1 MKKRFLSFVLAV
13 LMIASLLPAT
23 ALAADV
29 VKSGTCGA
37 EGDGSNLTWTLDSE
51 GVLTISG
58 NGDMN
63 GYGFLSAPWH
73 YSSEVKSAVIADGV
87 TSIGNEAFYHCTSL
101 TSVTIPDSVTSIGDR
116 VFSYCTSLTS
126 VTIPDSVTSIG
137 DRVFSYCTSLTGIWV
152 AEGNSHYSSDAS
164 GVLFNK
170 DKTTLVQC
178 PGAFAAYTI
187 PDSVTSIGRYAFYGC
202 TSLTSVT
209 IPGSVTSIGVYAFD
223 SCASLISVTI
233 PDGVTSIGDS
243 AFDYCTSL
251 TSVTI
256 PGSVTSIGD
265 SVFYHC
271 TSLASVTIPDS
282 VTSIGRYAFA
292 YCKSLTS
299 VAIPDGVTSIGEKAF
314 SQCTSLTS
322 VAIPDSVTSIGERAF
337 YECTSLTSVTI
348 PDSVTSIGD
357 SVFYH
362 CTSLTS
368 VTIPDSVTSIG
379 DYAFS
384 GCTSLTSVTIPDS
397 VTSIGEGTFEDCTS
411 LTSVTIPDSETSIG
425 DYAFSYCTSLTSVT
439 IPDGVTS
446 IGCAAFRFCTSLIS
460 MTIPDSVT
468 SIVDGFFLGC
478 KSLTSVT
485 IPNSVT
491 SIGNGAFQLC
501 TSLTSVTIPNSV
513 TSIGESAFDNCTS
526 LTSVTIPDS
535 VTSIGD
541 WAFGSCTSL
550 TSVTI
555 PDSVTSI
562 GRYAFAYCTSL
573 TSVAIPDSVTSIGEY
588 AFDDCKSLTDVY
600 YAGSEAQWKAIAI
613 SPNGNDDLLTANIH
627 YYSVDP
633 GAYSSIYG
641 ADAKTRALT
650 VYGNKNDSATV
661 ETNYQAL
668 PGVEVTG
675 GADKRTTGADGKV
688 TLRNDGGSV
697 TFHKDGYVDR
707 TLSAAALDVSADVYL
722 QKTSDY
728 PVINAVWL
736 NDVNDVMNTRYPMNL
751 VQSKRYKV
759 ETEISWGSSSAKR
772 VILYQG
778 DKSYDITAGASSL
791 VLSDRFDLSKDL
803 YIAATDQKNHTTVK
817 KLKLESG
824 SAATAALDGAKIDFG
839 DSLKF
844 TLPDSIPV
852 IGGDSLKLGLY
863 SEVPV
868 KAVVDK
874 GKVYVAIGYQVAA
887 DEDGVKSFANS
898 AKKLRDNMAKAKT
911 AAKKC
916 KTMLDAQKELGGKAA
931 TVSGS
936 WGFDAG
942 FTVMG
947 FAEGWYDDDAKIH
960 WTDGGITLGANVGVD
975 YSYPFAI
982 GPVPCYA
989 EVGFTADFQAQL
1001 NLLMNA
1007 DAKKFMPS
1015 GTLKGDIALDI
1026 GAGVGVEKVITAG
1039 GGAEGKLSPTMNFD
1053 AANQMTSA
1061 DAKFSLAGYLK
1072 VTAFGLT
1079 YKHNFDPWVD
1089 KLIWQYPDPADS
1101 ADLMSAD
1108 GQPNFI
1114 DQIYNAANYTAPDL
1128 SYLEKGSEFFGAKKP
1143 GLFKR
1148 LFAPAEF
1155 LSETENPV
1163 FLSNA
1168 YEQAQPELVTWDD
1181 GTMLAVW
1188 KGYDSKYSGLNALAL
1203 YYSYYDGSKWSTP
1216 AILEQDGTLDGAFM
1230 LQKINGSAYVLWQ
1243 DAGESVSDDITLD
1256 ELSQKMGLN
1265 AALFNAAQQTFSV
1278 QTVAAAS
1285 GAVSMLP
1292 TLCGDAEHLTAVWAT
1307 NTEGDV
1313 FGQNSANAICTSTYS
1328 NGSWSAAETSCS
1340 GLNSIDSLAAAYDES
1355 GTLQIAYSVDVD
1367 GDPKTIDDMEVY
1379 RNGTALTDN
1388 GSVDSGV
1395 VYRNGTL
1402 YWFSNGALMA
1412 EGKTVVS
1419 ADHGLMTDRYRIVD
1433 ENGVKAVLF
1442 TQNSGLYASLYG
1454 IFYDS
1459 DSGEWGQPVALTDGS
1474 DFVTS
1479 FSAGV
1484 AKDGKLKIMANRQ
1497 QVTGTSSDENP
1508 YGESSLQL
1516 LEIAPGCQL
1525 KITDTYYDG
1534 GNYLAGEDLPVTLTV
1549 TNAGQAASNGVKV
1562 QFYDGSKLLYEQ
1574 TFDGALQA
1582 GAITT
1587 MTATPAFDKAEQDK
1601 ALTVKVIPADAENDS
1616 AQGGSTTITLHQ
1628 NDLTVEYI
1636 SWGLNENGKVM
1647 VYADVVNRGYSTSKG
1662 VTVSLRKG
1670 AVDGDVVDSVAL
1682 DTLVTLG
1689 LQHASFETDGTD
1701 GDLFYITLDG
1711 KAADDNGANDADFV
1725 VIRKEKANA
1734 CQHNYEQTTI
1744 AAECERPGYIIMTCS
1759 SCGDSYVQKTLAELG
1774 HDYLNGTCTRCG
1786 QKEGETPHKHSYKD
1800 IVTAPTCTEKGYT
1813 THTCACG
1820 ESYVDTYV
1828 DALGHAWDNGKV
1840 TKEPTETETGVKT
1853 FTCTRCSETKTE
1865 VIPPLSHKH
1874 SYDAVVTAPTCTE
1887 KGYTTHTC
1895 SCGDSYVDTYVDAL
1909 GHAWDSGT
1917 VTKQPTATE
1926 TGVRTYTCTRC
1937 SETKTES
1944 IPVVSVD
1951 VTQMFTDVTKN
1962 WAYPGIQYCVTHGIM
1977 GGMGDGTFAPTGTTT
1992 RAQIVQILYN
2002 LEGTPAVSG
2011 TTPFTDLT
2019 ANWYKPAILWA
2030 YQNNVVAG
2038 TSPTTFD
2045 PDQPVT
2051 REQIAVILTQYMF
2064 HVLKMERTWTPADLS
2079 KFPDGAQ
2086 VSSWA
2091 KEAMQDAVA
2100 LGLING
2106 TKASDGEVY
2115 LDPQGSAA
2123 RQQVATILMN
2133 FCQNV
2138 KK

>member
-1 MKKRFLSFVLAV
+1 MRKRLLSFVLAV
-13 LMIASLLPAT
+13 LMIVSLLPAT
-23 ALAADV
+23 ALAADIV
-29 VKSGTCGA
+29 DSGTCGA
-37 EGDGSNLTWTLDSE
+37 EGDGSNLTWTLNSE

-58 NGDMN
+58 TGAMKEYDP
-63 GYGFLSAPWH
+63 YKAPW
-73 YSSEVKSAVIADGV
+73 YDSRSRVKSAVIADGV
-87 TSIGNEAFYHCTSL
+87 TSIGDYAFRDCYNLASVSIPDSVTSIGADAFWYCTSL
-101 TSVTIPDSVTSIGDR
+101 TGVTIPDSVTSIG
-116 VFSYCTSLTS
+116 
-126 VTIPDSVTSIG
+126 
-137 DRVFSYCTSLTGIWV
+137 W
-152 AEGNSHYSSDAS
+152 
-164 GVLFNK
+164 
-170 DKTTLVQC
+170 
-178 PGAFAAYTI
+178 
-187 PDSVTSIGRYAFYGC
+187 
-202 TSLTSVT
+202 
-209 IPGSVTSIGVYAFD
+209 
-223 SCASLISVTI
+223 
-233 PDGVTSIGDS
+233 S
-243 AFDYCTSL
+243 AFC
-251 TSVTI
+251 
-256 PGSVTSIGD
+256 
-265 SVFYHC
+265 
-271 TSLASVTIPDS
+271 
-282 VTSIGRYAFA
+282 
-292 YCKSLTS
+292 
-299 VAIPDGVTSIGEKAF
+299 
-314 SQCTSLTS
+314 
-322 VAIPDSVTSIGERAF
+322 
-337 YECTSLTSVTI
+337 
-348 PDSVTSIGD
+348 
-357 SVFYH
+357 
-362 CTSLTS
+362 
-368 VTIPDSVTSIG
+368 
-379 DYAFS
+379 
-384 GCTSLTSVTIPDS
+384 GC
-397 VTSIGEGTFEDCTS
+397 E
-411 LTSVTIPDSETSIG
+411 
-425 DYAFSYCTSLTSVT
+425 
-439 IPDGVTS
+439 
-446 IGCAAFRFCTSLIS
+446 
-460 MTIPDSVT
+460 
-468 SIVDGFFLGC
+468 
-478 KSLTSVT
+478 
-485 IPNSVT
+485 
-491 SIGNGAFQLC
+491 
-501 TSLTSVTIPNSV
+501 
-513 TSIGESAFDNCTS
+513 S

-541 WAFGSCTSL
+541 WAFGLCKSLTGVTIPDSVTSICDYAFNGCTSLTSVTIPDSVTSIGECAFYKCGSLTSVTIPDSVTSIGAWAFRDCTSLTSVTIPNNVTSIGDFAFNDCTSLTGIWVDRDNNNYSSDASGVLFNKDMTTLVQCPGAFSGSYAIPDSVTSIGYHAFDSCTSLTSVTIPNSVTSIGGDAFWGCTSLTSVTIPDSVTSISSDTFASCTSLTSVTIPSSVTSIGWSAFAYCTSL

-562 GRYAFAYCTSL
+562 GREAFYKCESLTSVTIPDSVTLIDNGAFQGCTSLTSVTIPDSVTSIGYNAFGSCESLTSVTIPNSVTSIGDSVFSNCKSL
-573 TSVAIPDSVTSIGEY
+573 TSVAIPDSVTSIFSC
-588 AFDDCKSLTDVY
+588 AFDDCTSLTDVY
-600 YAGSEAQWKAIAI
+600 YAGSEAQWKAISI
-613 SPNGNDDLLTANIH
+613 SSTGNDDLLTANIH

-641 ADAKTRALT
+641 ADAQTRALT
-650 VYGNKNDSATV
+650 VYGNKNDSTTI

-675 GADKRTTGADGKV
+675 GADKQTTSADGKV
-688 TLRNDGGSV
+688 TLQNDGGSV

-707 TLSAAALDVSADVYL
+707 TLSAAALNVSADVYL

-759 ETEISWGSSSAKR
+759 EAEISWGSSSAKR

-1026 GAGVGVEKVITAG
+1026 GAGAGVKKVLTAG
-1039 GGAEGKLSPTMNFD
+1039 GGAEGKLSPTLNFD
-1053 AANQMTSA
+1053 AERQITSA

-1079 YKHNFDPWVD
+1079 YKHKFDPWVD

-1168 YEQAQPELVTWDD
+1168 YEQAQPELATWDD

-1203 YYSYYDGSKWSTP
+1203 YYSYYDGSKWSAP
-1216 AILEQDGTLDGAFM
+1216 AILEQDGTLDGAFT

-1265 AALFNAAQQTFSV
+1265 AAPFNAAQQTFSV

-1285 GAVSMLP
+1285 GAVSMMP

-1340 GLNSIDSLAAAYDES
+1340 SLNSIDSLAAAYDES

-1534 GNYLAGEDLPVTLTV
+1534 GNYLAGEDLPVTLTI
-1549 TNAGQAASNGVKV
+1549 TNAGQAAANGVKV

-1582 GAITT
+1582 GATIT
-1587 MTATPAFDKAEQDK
+1587 MTATPVFEKAEQDK
-1601 ALTVKVIPADAENDS
+1601 ALTVKVVPADTENASTQGDS
-1616 AQGGSTTITLHQ
+1616 ATITLHQ
-1628 NDLTVEYI
+1628 NDLTIEHI

-1647 VYADVVNRGYSTSKG
+1647 VYADIINRGYSTSKD

-1682 DTLVTLG
+1682 DTLGTLG
-1689 LQHASFETDGTD
+1689 LQHVSFETDGTD

-1725 VIRKEKANA
+1725 VIRKEKANV

-1786 QKEGETPHKHSYKD
+1786 QKEGETPHKHSYKAV
-1800 IVTAPTCTEKGYT
+1800 VTAPTCTEKGYT
-1813 THTCACG
+1813 THTCSCG
-1820 ESYVDTYV
+1820 DSYVDTYV

-1853 FTCTRCSETKTE
+1853 FTCTRCGETKTE
-1865 VIPPLSHKH
+1865 VIPALSHEH
-1874 SYDAVVTAPTCTE
+1874 SYKAVVTAPTCTA

-1895 SCGDSYVDTYVDAL
+1895 ACGDSYVDTYVDAL
-1909 GHAWDSGT
+1909 GHAWDNGK
-1917 VTKQPTATE
+1917 VTKEPTETE
-1926 TGVRTYTCTRC
+1926 TGVKTFTCTRC
-1937 SETKTES
+1937 GETKTET
-1944 IPVVSVD
+1944 IPATGVMD
-1951 VTQMFTDVTKN
+1951 VTKMFTDVSHS
-1962 WAYPGIQYCVTHGIM
+1962 WADDGIQYCVTHQLMSGI
-1977 GGMGDGTFAPTGTTT
+1977 GNDLFGPKLTTT

-2002 LEGTPAVSG
+2002 LEGEPKVSG

-2019 ANWYKPAILWA
+2019 QDWYQDAVLWA
-2030 YQNNVVAG
+2030 YQTGVVAG
-2038 TSPTTFD
+2038 TSSTTFE
-2045 PDQPVT
+2045 PDLPVT
-2051 REQIAVILTQYMF
+2051 REQIAVILMEYMTR
-2064 HVLKMERTWTPADLS
+2064 VLKLERTWTPADLS
-2079 KFPDGAQ
+2079 IFPDAGS
-2086 VSSWA
+2086 VSDWA
-2091 KEAMQDAVA
+2091 KDAMADAVG
-2100 LGLING
+2100 LGLISGASNG
-2106 TKASDGEVY
+2106 GQTY
-2115 LDPQGSAA
+2115 LEPQGSAT
-2123 RQQVATILMN
+2123 REQVATILME
-2133 FCQNV
+2133 FCKNV

>member
-1 MKKRFLSFVLAV
+1 MKKRLLSFVLAV

-23 ALAADV
+23 ALAADIV
-29 VKSGTCGA
+29 DSGTCGA

-668 PGVEVTG
+668 PGVEASG
-675 GADKRTTGADGKV
+675 GADKRTTSKDGKV
-688 TLRNDGGSV
+688 TLQNDGSSV

-707 TLSAAALDVSADVYL
+707 TLSAAALNVSADVYL

-759 ETEISWGSSSAKR
+759 EAEISWGSSSAKR
-772 VILYQG
+772 VILYQD

-824 SAATAALDGAKIDFG
+824 SAATVALDGAKVDFG

-863 SEVPV
+863 NKVPV
-868 KAVVDK
+868 KVVVDK
-874 GKVYVAIGYQVAA
+874 GKVYVAIGYQVDA

-911 AAKKC
+911 TAQKC
-916 KTMLDAQKELGGKAA
+916 KTMQDAQKELGGKAA

-947 FAEGWYDDDAKIH
+947 FAEGWCDDDAKIH
-960 WTDGGITLGANVGVD
+960 LTDGGITLGANLGVD

-1026 GAGVGVEKVITAG
+1026 GAGAGVKKMFTFG

-1072 VTAFGLT
+1072 VTALDFT
-1079 YKHNFDPWVD
+1079 YKHPFDPWVD

-1216 AILEQDGTLDGAFM
+1216 AILEQDGTLDGAFT

-1265 AALFNAAQQTFSV
+1265 AAPFNAAQQTFSV

-1285 GAVSMLP
+1285 GAVSMMP

-1313 FGQNSANAICTSTYS
+1313 FGQNSANAICASTYS

-1549 TNAGQAASNGVKV
+1549 TNAGQAAANGVKV

-1616 AQGGSTTITLHQ
+1616 AQGGSTMITLHQ

-1682 DTLVTLG
+1682 DTLGTLG
-1689 LQHASFETDGTD
+1689 LQHVSFETDGTD

-1820 ESYVDTYV
+1820 DSYVDTYV

-1895 SCGDSYVDTYVDAL
+1895 ACGDSYVDTYVDAL
-1909 GHAWDSGT
+1909 GHAWDNGK
-1917 VTKQPTATE
+1917 VTKEPTATE

-1937 SETKTES
+1937 HETKTES

-2011 TTPFTDLT
+2011 TTPFADLT

-2038 TSPTTFD
+2038 TSPTTFA

-2086 VSSWA
+2086 VSGWA

-2106 TKASDGEVY
+2106 TKASDGVVY

>member
-1 MKKRFLSFVLAV
+1 MKKRLLSFVLAV
-13 LMIASLLPAT
+13 LMIASLLPVT
-23 ALAADV
+23 ALAADIV
-29 VKSGTCGA
+29 DSGTCGA
-37 EGDGSNLTWTLDSE
+37 EGDGSNLTWTLDSD
-51 GVLTISG
+51 GTLTISG
-58 NGDMN
+58 SGDMYD
-63 GYGFLSAPWH
+63 YGFLSAPW
-73 YSSEVKSAVIADGV
+73 YGSRSRVKSAVIAEGV
-87 TSIGNEAFYHCTSL
+87 TSIGRYAFDGCTSL
-101 TSVTIPDSVTSIGDR
+101 TSVTIPDSVTSIGIVAFRDCKSLTSVTIPDSVTSIGNGAFR
-116 VFSYCTSLTS
+116 GCTSLASVTIPDSVTSIGAWTFCDCISLTNVTIPDSVTSIGDWAFMDCSSLTSVTIPDSVTSIGEQAFAYCTSLTS

-137 DRVFSYCTSLTGIWV
+137 WYAFDGCTSLTSVTIPDSVTSIGGCAFRYCTSLTGIWV

-164 GVLFNK
+164 GVLL
-170 DKTTLVQC
+170 DKNMTDLIQC
-178 PGAFAAYTI
+178 PGRFFGAYTI
-187 PDSVTSIGRYAFYGC
+187 PDSVASIGAYAFSDCTSLTSVTIPTSVTSIGRSAFDGC

-209 IPGSVTSIGVYAFD
+209 IP
-223 SCASLISVTI
+223 
-233 PDGVTSIGDS
+233 
-243 AFDYCTSL
+243 
-251 TSVTI
+251 
-256 PGSVTSIGD
+256 
-265 SVFYHC
+265 
-271 TSLASVTIPDS
+271 DS
-282 VTSIGRYAFA
+282 VTSIDGSAF
-292 YCKSLTS
+292 
-299 VAIPDGVTSIGEKAF
+299 EK
-314 SQCTSLTS
+314 
-322 VAIPDSVTSIGERAF
+322 
-337 YECTSLTSVTI
+337 CTSLTSVTI
-348 PDSVTSIGD
+348 PDSVTSIGVGAFED
-357 SVFYH
+357 

-379 DYAFS
+379 W
-384 GCTSLTSVTIPDS
+384 
-397 VTSIGEGTFEDCTS
+397 
-411 LTSVTIPDSETSIG
+411 
-425 DYAFSYCTSLTSVT
+425 
-439 IPDGVTS
+439 
-446 IGCAAFRFCTSLIS
+446 
-460 MTIPDSVT
+460 
-468 SIVDGFFLGC
+468 
-478 KSLTSVT
+478 
-485 IPNSVT
+485 
-491 SIGNGAFQLC
+491 
-501 TSLTSVTIPNSV
+501 
-513 TSIGESAFDNCTS
+513 SAFDRCT
-526 LTSVTIPDS
+526 
-535 VTSIGD
+535 
-541 WAFGSCTSL
+541 
-550 TSVTI
+550 
-555 PDSVTSI
+555 
-562 GRYAFAYCTSL
+562 
-573 TSVAIPDSVTSIGEY
+573 
-588 AFDDCKSLTDVY
+588 SLTDVY
-600 YAGSEAQWKAIAI
+600 YAGSEAQWKAISI
-613 SPNGNDDLLTANIH
+613 SSYGNDDLLNANIH

-641 ADAKTRALT
+641 ADAQTRALT
-650 VYGNKNDSATV
+650 VYGNKNDSAKI

-668 PGVEVTG
+668 PGVEASG

-688 TLRNDGGSV
+688 TLQNDGGSV

-707 TLSAAALDVSADVYL
+707 TLSAAALKVSADVYL

-759 ETEISWGSSSAKR
+759 EAEISWGSSSAKR

-778 DKSYDITAGASSL
+778 DKSCDITAGASSL

-1026 GAGVGVEKVITAG
+1026 GAGAGVKKVLTAG

-1053 AANQMTSA
+1053 AANQITSA

-1148 LFAPAEF
+1148 LFAPAEL

-1256 ELSQKMGLN
+1256 ELLQKMGLN

-1292 TLCGDAEHLTAVWAT
+1292 TICGDAEHLTAVWAT

-1328 NGSWSAAETSCS
+1328 NGSWSAAETSYS

-1587 MTATPAFDKAEQDK
+1587 MTATPAFDKAEQDR

-1662 VTVSLRKG
+1662 VTVSLRKS

-1682 DTLVTLG
+1682 DTLGTLG
-1689 LQHASFETDGTD
+1689 LQHVSFETDGTD

-1820 ESYVDTYV
+1820 DSYVDTYV

-1895 SCGDSYVDTYVDAL
+1895 ACGDSYVDTYVDAL
-1909 GHAWDSGT
+1909 GHAWDNGK
-1917 VTKQPTATE
+1917 VTKEPTETE
-1926 TGVRTYTCTRC
+1926 TGVKTFTCTRC
-1937 SETKTES
+1937 GETKTES

-2086 VSSWA
+2086 VSGWA

-2106 TKASDGEVY
+2106 TKASDGVVY